1 MKHNKELNN
10 CKICQFENGEHS
22 FECSKYKEKDWEK
35 RAEAGE
41 PPVSILNDWIKE
53 FERRFSHSVFCEES
67 KLKCSCDYSK
77 FKQFFAKTLKEE
89 KFALEK
95 EYSWSYGRLLRKE
108 LKEQRGEFIEI
119 IKCKNCKGKGE
130 VFVDMASTEC
140 SDCGGDGHCIK
151 SKEGWNINQLI
162 KQKYE

>member
-1 MKHNKELNN
+1 MKCKICNPKIEGNGYCAKHSTSGTSYTSKHNKE
-10 CKICQFENGEHS
+10 
-22 FECSKYKEKDWEK
+22 WEK
-35 RAEAGE
+35 
-41 PPVSILNDWIKE
+41 E
-53 FERRFSHSVFCEES
+53 FDELPKS
-67 KLKCSCDYSK
+67 KLTT
-77 FKQFFAKTLKEE
+77 KQFIAKTLKAQ

-108 LKEQRGEFIEI
+108 LKAKDKEFIEI

-162 KQKYE
+162 KQKDE